1 MTTKAKIVLAR
12 AEQRNLSW
20 MGAAGSKRWRRKL
33 VNMLIVSAT
42 QTFLFFSA
50 VWWTIM
56 HCNGV
61 KCVASCNTMYQNYQD
76 PSLPSGSDILR
87 YVWTCR
93 ASAIYDMPI
102 NCRYIQKRC
111 PALDFTHN
119 TTLHPNHPLKICG
132 IWPTSVV
139 FDSKSVV
146 FDSNTTS

>member
-102 NCRYIQKRC
+102 NWRYIQKRC
-111 PALDFTHN
+111 PALVIVLLRVIRVTSIVSCDAKKDFLTRRW
-119 TTLHPNHPLKICG
+119 PVF
-132 IWPTSVV
+132 IWWAGEPH
-139 FDSKSVV
+139 
-146 FDSNTTS
+146 